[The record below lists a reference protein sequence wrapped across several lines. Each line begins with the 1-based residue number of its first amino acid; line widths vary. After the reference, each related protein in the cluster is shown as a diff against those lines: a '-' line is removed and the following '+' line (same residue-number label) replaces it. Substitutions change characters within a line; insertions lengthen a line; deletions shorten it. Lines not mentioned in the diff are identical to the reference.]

1 MMFFMSKKK
10 KTELEGLDKALEILQ
25 DRYEKKAIT
34 IEQFS
39 KECEIIAKKREKYQ
53 KKLEKKER
61 SSY

>member
-1 MMFFMSKKK
+1 MFFTPKDP
-10 KTELEGLDKALEILQ
+10 KTELESLDRALEILQ

-53 KKLEKKER
+53 KKIEKKES